1 MTTTSCAKQ
10 WSTLKKLGVQIVICE
25 EAGEVMEAQFLC
37 SLLPT
42 VEHSISIGDPQQLR
56 YRTIDSQISAFAKI
70 W

>member
-10 WSTLKKLGVQIVICE
+10 WHMLKKLGVQIVICE

-56 YRTIDSQISAFAKI
+56 FEQLIADFCIH
-70 W
+70 